1 MRLQGDR
8 VHASESLLLKDSA
21 DIGRHIGKLSPAEIR
36 NTRLQDL
43 HATKAVQ
50 LSAHNTCNVHSWL
63 PLSKQSCFYCVDDL
77 ISLIVFLASLLLE
90 GMLPPANREL
100 FDFLLLKYT
109 LCSVVTDVTQHR
121 HRDY

>member
-1 MRLQGDR
+1 M
-8 VHASESLLLKDSA
+8 
-21 DIGRHIGKLSPAEIR
+21 
-36 NTRLQDL
+36 
-43 HATKAVQ
+43 
-50 LSAHNTCNVHSWL
+50 
-63 PLSKQSCFYCVDDL
+63 

-121 HRDY
+121 QRLLGEFKKENKPNSGERNLPKLIHLQKEMPSLKRQMARS